1 MPNCLSRQ
9 FIATS
14 TAEYTDPSFV
24 YFSGSFDYKPQ
35 VAVPLEYETHGGED
49 VPIFANGP
57 MAHLFNGVKEEHYV
71 AHVMQY
77 AACVGYFKDDK
88 HCKYPTIEPTC
99 SGSRISMNLLVSIIY
114 LVFQY

>member
-1 MPNCLSRQ
+1 
-9 FIATS
+9 
-14 TAEYTDPSFV
+14 
-24 YFSGSFDYKPQ
+24 
-35 VAVPLEYETHGGED
+35 
-49 VPIFANGP
+49 

-114 LVFQY
+114 LVFQYWDRWFWMRNPLYISYFIIVTNRFEEE